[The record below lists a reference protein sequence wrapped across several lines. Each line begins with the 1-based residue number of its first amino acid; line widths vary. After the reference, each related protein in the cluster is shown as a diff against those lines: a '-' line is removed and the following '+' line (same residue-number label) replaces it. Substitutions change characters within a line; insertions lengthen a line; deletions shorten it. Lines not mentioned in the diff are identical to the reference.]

1 MPDSK
6 VLPYLVPPGYI
17 DGQTVSPDG
26 LVRHLGHDVYV
37 MLVHDLDGLCRNV
50 LPEEVP
56 ATVPAL
62 YEEAIENLVALV
74 KAGEINLAVLKGP
87 RDLPVVVA
95 EGHWTAAA
103 CLLLPRLFEIASEQ
117 LGTPDLLAAVPS
129 RGSLLVFRR
138 LDDAYT
144 KAMWQFIRR
153 AERGEAKLVSHSLF
167 SLTAQ
172 GVLPVGPTA
181 PPPKP
186 ASFFRR
192 LFGA

>member
-17 DGQTVSPDG
+17 EGQTVSPDG

-37 MLVHDLDGLCRNV
+37 MLVHDLNGLCRNV

-74 KAGEINLAVLKGP
+74 KAGEIRLAVIKGP
-87 RDLPVVVA
+87 RGLPLVVA
-95 EGHWTAAA
+95 GGHWTAAA
-103 CLLLPRLFEIASEQ
+103 CILLPRLFKMASEQ

-129 RGSLLVFRR
+129 RGSLLVFPR
-138 LDDAYT
+138 LDDAYI

-153 AERGEAKLVSHSLF
+153 AERGEAKLVSNSLF
-167 SLTAQ
+167 RLTAQ
-172 GVLPVGPTA
+172 GALPFGPTV
-181 PPPKP
+181 PPRS
-186 ASFFRR
+186 ASFLRR
-192 LFGA
+192 LFGG